1 MDREKVLGACR
12 AKLCRLRDVVDN
24 DIDTMKKLKVVG
36 VLQAGRKSANGNPY
50 IVVSST
56 DNY

>member
-1 MDREKVLGACR
+1 MLGACR

-36 VLQAGRKSANGNPY
+36 VLQAGRTSANSNP
-50 IVVSST
+50 I
-56 DNY
+56 